1 MIFYIIYILV
11 KNINYIIFQHNF
23 EKYKMGI
30 PRFFYWL
37 YKEYPY
43 VITKIMEKDTLLKHK
58 INVDTYALDLNAIVH
73 PICQQVFEYGQYKD
87 GNNIGCIKRLMHVKK
102 DLYPSK
108 RIECYNKICE
118 KINEMV
124 NIVNPKS
131 KIILALDGTAG
142 MSKQYQQRQRR
153 YRSVIDN
160 TKNIEKCSSDLKNFD
175 SNEIT
180 TGSVFMNEL
189 SQCINEFIS
198 FKIKNDWKELDVY
211 FSSEQVPGEGEHKI
225 IHLLKQYSSFSSY
238 CIHSPD
244 ADLIM
249 LSLASLCTHQFKK
262 SYIIRDNIYQHVYCK
277 YFLVDVNLFSDLII
291 NKFKNYSINGVLHH
305 YISDFIL
312 FCFFFGNDFLPEN
325 PLILTDKN
333 GIDMLFLLYSET
345 LINYGNLTK
354 INNNK
359 ITLNLNECIFFFE
372 QLSNNEELLYNKK
385 FLSSETVFKDK
396 NPLSLKEYKKN
407 YYKEKLG
414 FNINNDIIYS
424 KQLNK
429 LCNEYV
435 KGIQFI
441 LSYYLYDIPDW
452 YWFYPFHYTPFFSDI
467 CSYLKSIKLKRIT
480 DDNINN
486 TLSFKFDKNKPL
498 TPFEQLLAVLP
509 PESSNILP
517 ECFGNLM
524 ITKDSP
530 IYSFYP
536 DTNSIKIEVKNSYE
550 NTILVPFIDVKLLRN
565 TFQDTLENNKNSC
578 NDDVMK
584 RNEFLK
590 TKNYINSTKYK
601 L

>member
-1 MIFYIIYILV
+1 
-11 KNINYIIFQHNF
+11 
-23 EKYKMGI
+23 MGI

-43 VITKIMEKDTLLKHK
+43 VITKVMEKDTLLKHK
-58 INVDTYALDLNAIVH
+58 IYVDTYALDLNAIVH

-87 GNNIGCIKRLMHVKK
+87 GQNLGGIKRLMHVKNVK
-102 DLYPSK
+102 NDYASK

-118 KINEMV
+118 KIDEMV

-131 KIILALDGTAG
+131 KLILALDGTAG

-153 YRSVIDN
+153 YRSVLDN
-160 TKNIEKCSSDLKNFD
+160 SKNITEFD

-198 FKIKNDWKELDVY
+198 YKIKNDWKDLDIY

-225 IHLLKQYSSFSSY
+225 MHLLKKYSSFSSY

-262 SYIIRDNIYQHVYCK
+262 CYIIRDNIYQHVYCK

-291 NKFKNYSINGVLHH
+291 NKFKNYSINGLLQY
-305 YISDFIL
+305 YISDFIF

-325 PLILTDKN
+325 PLMLTDKN

-345 LINYGNLTK
+345 LINFGNLTK
-354 INNNK
+354 INNDK
-359 ITLNLNECIFFFE
+359 ITLNLNECIYYFE
-372 QLSNNEELLYNKK
+372 QLSNNEEILYNKK
-385 FLSSETVFKDK
+385 FNNEGNIK
-396 NPLSLKEYKKN
+396 SLNEYKKN
-407 YYKEKLG
+407 YYKEKLC

-424 KQLNK
+424 KQVNK
-429 LCNEYV
+429 LCNEYI
-435 KGIQFI
+435 KGIQFV

-452 YWFYPFHYTPFFSDI
+452 YWFYPYHYTPFFSDI
-467 CSYLKSIKLKRIT
+467 CTYLKSIKLKRMS
-480 DDNINN
+480 DNNN
-486 TLSFKFDKNKPL
+486 NNILSFKFDKNEPL

-517 ECFGNLM
+517 NCFGNLM
-524 ITKDSP
+524 ISKDSP
-530 IYSFYP
+530 IKSFYP
-536 DTNSIKIEVKNSYE
+536 DNNSIKIEIKNIYE
-550 NTILVPFIDVKLLRN
+550 KTILVPFIDVKLLRN
-565 TFQDTLENNKNSC
+565 TFQKTYEDNKNIC
-578 NDDVMK
+578 NIVEMK
-584 RNEFLK
+584 RNEFIK

>member
-1 MIFYIIYILV
+1 
-11 KNINYIIFQHNF
+11 
-23 EKYKMGI
+23 MGI

-87 GNNIGCIKRLMHVKK
+87 GQNLGGIKRLMHIKNVKN
-102 DLYPSK
+102 DYPSK

-118 KINEMV
+118 KIDEMV

-131 KIILALDGTAG
+131 KLILALDGTAG

-153 YRSVIDN
+153 YRSVLDN
-160 TKNIEKCSSDLKNFD
+160 SKNITEFD

-198 FKIKNDWKELDVY
+198 YKIKNDWKDLDIY

-225 IHLLKQYSSFSSY
+225 MHLLKKYSSFSSY

-262 SYIIRDNIYQHVYCK
+262 CYIIRDNIYQHVYCK

-291 NKFKNYSINGVLHH
+291 NQFKNYSINSMLQY
-305 YISDFIL
+305 YISDFIF

-325 PLILTDKN
+325 PLMLTDKN

-345 LINYGNLTK
+345 LINFGNLTK
-354 INNNK
+354 INNDK
-359 ITLNLNECIFFFE
+359 ITLNLNECIYYFE
-372 QLSNNEELLYNKK
+372 QLSNNEEILYNKK
-385 FLSSETVFKDK
+385 FNNEGNIK
-396 NPLSLKEYKKN
+396 SLNEYKNN

-424 KQLNK
+424 KQVNK
-429 LCNEYV
+429 LCNEYI
-435 KGIQFI
+435 KGIQFV

-452 YWFYPFHYTPFFSDI
+452 YWFYPYHYTPFFSDI
-467 CSYLKSIKLKRIT
+467 CTYLKSIKLKRMS
-480 DDNINN
+480 DNNNNN
-486 TLSFKFDKNKPL
+486 TLSFKFDKNEPL

-517 ECFGNLM
+517 NCFGNLM
-524 ITKDSP
+524 ISKDSP
-530 IYSFYP
+530 IKSFYP
-536 DTNSIKIEVKNSYE
+536 DNNSIKIEIKNIYE
-550 NTILVPFIDVKLLRN
+550 KTILVPFIDVKLLRD
-565 TFQDTLENNKNSC
+565 TFQKTYGDNKNIC
-578 NDDVMK
+578 NIVEMK
-584 RNEFLK
+584 RNEFIK